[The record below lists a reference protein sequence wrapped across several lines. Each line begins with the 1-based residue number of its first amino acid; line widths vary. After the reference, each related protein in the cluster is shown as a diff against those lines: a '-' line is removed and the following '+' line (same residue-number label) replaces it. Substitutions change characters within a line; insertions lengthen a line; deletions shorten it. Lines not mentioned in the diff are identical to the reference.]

1 MHYKQYEKEPVVFLP
16 LNQFN
21 SIHKLKFCHLF
32 THPLKHGIR
41 CKPIKKT
48 CIWIFC
54 GLLPVLMNNS
64 IEQSSIPPRGSE
76 VVTADTYIA
85 FSHLLGP
92 QQKPLLGCHVLGLS
106 CHMDVRDLQAGKMT
120 FLLILLRT
128 CVIT

>member
-1 MHYKQYEKEPVVFLP
+1 
-16 LNQFN
+16 
-21 SIHKLKFCHLF
+21 
-32 THPLKHGIR
+32 
-41 CKPIKKT
+41 
-48 CIWIFC
+48 
-54 GLLPVLMNNS
+54 MNNS

-120 FLLILLRT
+120 FSLILLRT
-128 CVIT
+128 CVITDVWPLPKPSHIQQSVKKKGHFVTQFLNGFKNNCYITELHLTF